1 MSDGF
6 ILSVMG
12 ESEIETFEVQLKN
25 KRMSSQV
32 HNTIEDQLNW
42 LGSIL
47 DVGADTNLTQAH
59 KENIAYIAES
69 FVLDNLKS
77 DFKSY
82 VLLLVLR
89 EKWPVGQK
97 SKFKIRADKVGSN
110 HTYITHICEPQVIG
124 PSPDEKDLKRL
135 KIVLL
140 HHSFHFLRKIKNGL
154 QILVPFTNLFVKI
167 DKFENYVERF

>member
-1 MSDGF
+1 MSDRF

-32 HNTIEDQLNW
+32 HDTIEDQVNW

-47 DVGADTNLTQAH
+47 DVGADKNLTQAQ

-97 SKFKIRADKVGSN
+97 SKFKIRAKATPRHVPEVIIAVKDIPRTRSGK
-110 HTYITHICEPQVIG
+110 ITELAVRDVIHN
-124 PSPDEKDLKRL
+124 KD
-135 KIVLL
+135 V
-140 HHSFHFLRKIKNGL
+140 KNTEAL
-154 QILVPFTNLFVKI
+154 ANPEALELFKNLPELVI
-167 DKFENYVERF
+167 

>member
-32 HNTIEDQLNW
+32 HDTIEDQVNW
-42 LGSIL
+42 LGSML
-47 DVGADTNLTQAH
+47 DVGADTNLTQAQ

-97 SKFKIRADKVGSN
+97 SKFKIRADKVGAN
-110 HTYITHICEPQVIG
+110 HTYITHICEPQRNWTF
-124 PSPDEKDLKRL
+124 SR
-135 KIVLL
+135 
-140 HHSFHFLRKIKNGL
+140 
-154 QILVPFTNLFVKI
+154 
-167 DKFENYVERF
+167 

>member
-32 HNTIEDQLNW
+32 HDTIEDQVNW

-47 DVGADTNLTQAH
+47 DVGADKNLTQAQ

-77 DFKSY
+77 EF
-82 VLLLVLR
+82 
-89 EKWPVGQK
+89 
-97 SKFKIRADKVGSN
+97 
-110 HTYITHICEPQVIG
+110 
-124 PSPDEKDLKRL
+124 
-135 KIVLL
+135 
-140 HHSFHFLRKIKNGL
+140 
-154 QILVPFTNLFVKI
+154 
-167 DKFENYVERF
+167 